1 MSFPWE
7 DDWGGVAVES
17 DVPWEDTFK
26 EEPPEP
32 PLVLGQPEA
41 PVAEV
46 DSMRP
51 VMAGEPV
58 DLGPQRQ
65 LEPVQAQDAFPRL
78 SPSELGMARAGIG
91 AFERPKTLGEAVGR
105 GLTSSPLSVVPP
117 VEIPPESSFSKAA
130 VLELANVAKSV
141 PEFFTSAAGIA
152 TLFGAKI
159 APRLVSAGFSADML
173 LAGLKQAKQAYENW
187 DQMTDAEKGVA
198 VVDTTSALLF
208 SGMAGA
214 HAAGVKL
221 KPAAKPEFQGP
232 IATGEVLPMPRP
244 AVPVR
249 MPIQLPDAAR
259 VEPPPGV
266 VVEAQP
272 KPAPAV
278 ESSVRLV
285 GTKST
290 APWPYALVSKDPTG
304 QGWRLTWFSEFE
316 GKKAPQG
323 HKDFPTRE
331 AALSEAKDLDF
342 EEAPPAARPVEA
354 LPATAEAP
362 PAPKPA
368 EPAAPKIAE
377 PKPTQAK
384 EPWEMTRSEYG
395 SEANRKALESP
406 NLPPKPPSSYE
417 VLDALEK
424 RNNRKPYNPDLLT
437 DESLG
442 KLGDDGLI
450 SGSPKRAKFTEEGRA
465 RLYEWRRISEDR
477 RLAEGDLADKA
488 VDDALDKHKASVEKA
503 IREGK
508 PVPTEVLKDYP
519 DLTTSPG
526 TAVPKPVELS
536 EPTPAPKPAASA
548 VAVPGEGAP
557 KPSPLPTDAFVG
569 NLKTGQEFGG
579 YEVLGNYRIKSQAGA
594 VAAAN
599 PGTRVEGYL
608 NGKWKRGWVVL
619 RDKATATKPTATA
632 VQKVQPTEQPAI
644 AKVKTEVQKV
654 AATEGQ
660 RPAKEIKEE
669 YVQRVEDE
677 INALIKENDEA
688 GTTLEKSVATPESEG
703 GARWS
708 YGGTYADI
716 TKTKSGYHVAT
727 NVESPLHST
736 TGSRVKLS
744 GTFKTLDEV
753 EWFIK
758 AVGSSGKGSIT
769 VDIPG
774 DGITTIVR
782 KGPSL
787 IDVWKGARKLETKSE
802 AKAKPVP
809 SGGES
814 GKVDADE
821 IAATAT
827 KLYGDAR
834 KAIAGIK
841 RQLASE
847 QELEPGQRDL
857 LERAIQA
864 LTDELPE
871 VKRQNRIDELTD
883 IIQRQEQDLETA
895 QKRIDQVR
903 SEMKS
908 KSGTA
913 KQRQFIY
920 EQETLIRNTNL
931 QLPKRKEELNQL
943 RAQQIAEQ
951 PAPIPQGPG
960 GMTRRESAK
969 PEDVGETMEQRAAK
983 ADPFERARSGESSA
997 FDELDE
1003 QFRNIWEDT
1012 SDIEFGRPN
1021 PNQVHTPKQF
1031 ADRFNAAFAARDFD
1045 TILETI
1051 KATSDV
1057 SVWKPF
1063 LKDLFA
1069 RQAKDP
1075 IAAEK
1080 ADWMRHVFNGTRPP
1094 NAAAPKPPPRPHAA
1108 PPPVTPTP
1116 RPRPGAPPPP
1126 PPPPPQPPA
1135 PPPVRIPVDPIPG
1148 GGAKSPYKIL
1158 EDFSAAIKKEIR
1170 VLRMKRNVLGV
1181 YKPGS
1186 TTTSERFAGDLDTA
1200 AHELAGHWTDDRY
1213 GIGKPWIA
1221 PRTRSPYDAEL
1232 AKFWIHGSVK
1242 PSSSLRYRRAEGI
1255 AEFIRAYVV
1264 NPKQAKSDAPN
1275 FTAYFER
1282 TLPTEALKAINDF
1295 GTDVR
1300 RWAGEDPLVRAGL
1313 NIRMEP
1319 PTLTA
1324 RLWKGLMGRGFGFE
1338 ISPIDRLRLW
1348 FDDPYHFAVKAD
1360 KAIRA
1365 VRGGRD
1371 LPSEQ
1376 FELTARLLSTHDAR
1390 MSDQFERGL
1399 VPLRPGQKPN
1409 AKGQLEV
1416 ERSIDPVTN
1425 EPMTLKWLMGSF
1437 DTSSR
1442 DAFMKDMKDVSAFMV
1457 AQRTI
1462 EKAKILGKDR
1472 VSGIGAGIMSDVTAA
1487 KELLAKVSADPALKA
1502 KLEEGARRY
1511 RMWADH
1517 NLQMLVDGGRITAGQ
1532 KRRIQAENQQYVDM
1546 HRLSS
1551 EFDVANFARRGGH
1564 IGTPSD
1570 VIKRFRGSTLELDNV
1585 YSNLLEQ
1592 TDSIQKE
1599 AHRNVVMNNFT
1610 DGLRNTRNL
1619 HGPELKDFDQFGRKV
1634 TSADRNTITV
1644 YKNGKAEHWQ
1654 FAPEIFE
1661 SLKGLGDLQTNAL
1674 WSLAMLPSRFAR
1686 YMITR
1691 GPSFMIRNPLRDT
1704 FERAVNSRSSGKPWD
1719 ILQGYSQRELSR
1731 YEVFGGGQ
1739 FGNYIV
1745 DAHVWNREIKKV
1757 MREMVKDPRN
1767 ILLSPLRL
1775 KDAWSALGE
1784 KSEKLGRVAEFR
1796 RAFDLGRKKLAADHP
1811 TMTPKELDY
1820 NAALY
1825 AAGEARAL
1833 LDFAKAGTVMKYVN
1847 QAIPFSNAG
1856 VRGLAKS
1863 IHGMKTD
1870 PAGYAMRWAVH
1881 VLLPTLLVMLWNRR
1895 DDTTWKEY
1903 LQLPAYRRDFFWNLK
1918 VGDYWLTLPKPHLLG
1933 VLAGGVERIISS
1945 LLGDPNSGFGFASSL
1960 ENTMPVSNIAESSG
1974 PLKTFLELNMNRDT
1988 FRSRDIVPPWEKDL
2002 DLDLRKG
2009 AKFASGAGQGAAGA
2023 LNVIGLGIDP
2033 RQIDHVL
2040 RSMGGWGNIA
2050 MAVTARNRNL
2060 VDVGLQSTGLIT
2072 QRPGANAE
2080 DVVRVMDW
2088 ARQHGKTS
2096 SKDFQKVI
2104 QLRKQF
2110 FEATTP
2116 EAKEKARVALVNEAG
2131 RLRRKIDNA
2140 LQK

>member
-65 LEPVQAQDAFPRL
+65 LEPVQAPDAFPRL

-272 KPAPAV
+272 KQAPAV

-362 PAPKPA
+362 PSPKPA
-368 EPAAPKIAE
+368 EHAAPTPPRDWELFYENLTDDLDSFAPARHTGIKTYDLNDVAQRFVDYAKADQSGKPLDKLIADFAKSDEASAGQIKKLRQSVKSVLESEQHPPPPPAPKIAE
-377 PKPTQAK
+377 EKPTQAK

-508 PVPTEVLKDYP
+508 PVPPEVLKDYP
-519 DLTTSPG
+519 DLAPPPG

-536 EPTPAPKPAASA
+536 EPTPAPKPA
-548 VAVPGEGAP
+548 
-557 KPSPLPTDAFVG
+557 
-569 NLKTGQEFGG
+569 
-579 YEVLGNYRIKSQAGA
+579 
-594 VAAAN
+594 
-599 PGTRVEGYL
+599 
-608 NGKWKRGWVVL
+608 
-619 RDKATATKPTATA
+619 
-632 VQKVQPTEQPAI
+632 
-644 AKVKTEVQKV
+644 
-654 AATEGQ
+654 
-660 RPAKEIKEE
+660 
-669 YVQRVEDE
+669 
-677 INALIKENDEA
+677 
-688 GTTLEKSVATPESEG
+688 
-703 GARWS
+703 
-708 YGGTYADI
+708 
-716 TKTKSGYHVAT
+716 
-727 NVESPLHST
+727 
-736 TGSRVKLS
+736 
-744 GTFKTLDEV
+744 
-753 EWFIK
+753 
-758 AVGSSGKGSIT
+758 
-769 VDIPG
+769 
-774 DGITTIVR
+774 
-782 KGPSL
+782 
-787 IDVWKGARKLETKSE
+787 
-802 AKAKPVP
+802 
-809 SGGES
+809 
-814 GKVDADE
+814 
-821 IAATAT
+821 
-827 KLYGDAR
+827 
-834 KAIAGIK
+834 
-841 RQLASE
+841 
-847 QELEPGQRDL
+847 
-857 LERAIQA
+857 
-864 LTDELPE
+864 
-871 VKRQNRIDELTD
+871 
-883 IIQRQEQDLETA
+883 
-895 QKRIDQVR
+895 
-903 SEMKS
+903 
-908 KSGTA
+908 
-913 KQRQFIY
+913 
-920 EQETLIRNTNL
+920 
-931 QLPKRKEELNQL
+931 
-943 RAQQIAEQ
+943 
-951 PAPIPQGPG
+951 
-960 GMTRRESAK
+960 ESAK

-1918 VGDYWLTLPKPHLLG
+1918 AGDYWLTLPKPHLLG